1 MTNTKNTKRALL
13 TSVLALFLCFTMLLG
28 TTFAWFTDSV
38 TSANNVITSGNL
50 DVVLEYKSNWN
61 DEWTPVTAETLL
73 FNDQALYEPGYTE
86 IVFLRV
92 SNAGS
97 LALKYNLMFNLK
109 NETAGINVY
118 GDEFKLSDYLEFG
131 SYRMD
136 EYDGDANYADI
147 LMPIMFGSRESA
159 LTNASMTTLSEANP
173 MLVENAPVLVGE
185 NTAQV
190 FALVLSMPESVGNE
204 ANAVDKDNVP
214 SIDFGINVLA
224 TQFTKENDSFGNDYD
239 ADATY
244 MNKNADG
251 EWEIGSVGQ
260 LLYFAQSVN
269 SGASFYEGETVVLT
283 SDIDLK
289 GINWAPIG
297 SMTADHGFMGNFDG
311 QGHTIKNLTI
321 VNPTVDEDG
330 YAYAGFFGLTEGT
343 DKDNQNFVKNLVI
356 ENVTISTE
364 GNIAAAAIAYAYYTT
379 VEDITVCGD
388 IAIEGGD
395 YTAGALAY
403 TRRCVDAKNITV
415 SGNDGSYITGGMT
428 VGGVISDI
436 QMNGGLTANYANF
449 AAYNL
454 TITGEKSVGGIS
466 GIICNQTL
474 NGATVTD
481 VTLVCNDPCTGIVAG
496 ATSGNYSLNDATY
509 TNVTGA
515 TELVGAPWG
524 TESNG

>member
-1 MTNTKNTKRALL
+1 MTNTKSTKHALL
-13 TSVLALFLCFTMLLG
+13 ASAMALFLCFTMLLG

-38 TSANNVITSGNL
+38 ASGSNVITAGNL
-50 DVVLEYKSNWN
+50 DLEVEYTLDGTNW
-61 DEWTPVTAETLL
+61 DKLDGATDL
-73 FNDQALYEPGYTE
+73 FQKDLWEPGHTE
-86 IVFLRV
+86 VVALRIT
-92 SNAGS
+92 NNGS
-97 LALKYNLMFNLK
+97 LALKYTANMNILNEKIGTNKDGNDIVLSEILTVGTLVQAANQVGDIAVELAFK
-109 NETAGINVY
+109 NENMYKGNTA
-118 GDEFKLSDYLEFG
+118 FKASNILEESQELSP
-131 SYRMD
+131 
-136 EYDGDANYADI
+136 GDAHYVIIKVDMA
-147 LMPIMFGSRESA
+147 
-159 LTNASMTTLSEANP
+159 
-173 MLVENAPVLVGE
+173 
-185 NTAQV
+185 
-190 FALVLSMPESVGNE
+190 ESVGNE
-204 ANAVDKDNVP
+204 ANAKDKDSVP
-214 SIDFGINVLA
+214 SINFGINVLA

-449 AAYNL
+449 AASNL

>member
-1 MTNTKNTKRALL
+1 MTNTKSTKRALL
-13 TSVLALFLCFTMLLG
+13 ASVMALLLCFSMLLS
-28 TTFAWFTDSV
+28 TTFAWFTDSAA
-38 TSANNVITSGNL
+38 SGSNVITAGNL
-50 DVVLEYKSNWN
+50 DIVVEYTLDGENWN
-61 DEWTPVTAETLL
+61 ALDGATDL
-73 FNDQALYEPGYTE
+73 FQKDLWEPGHTE
-86 IVFLRV
+86 VVALRIT
-92 SNAGS
+92 NNGS
-97 LALKYNLMFNLK
+97 LALKYTANMNVNDETPGK
-109 NETAGINVY
+109 NKDG
-118 GDEFKLSDYLEFG
+118 GDIVLSDILTVGTLVQAVNQVGDIAVELAFTNENMYKGTTPFKASNVLEENLELFP
-131 SYRMD
+131 
-136 EYDGDANYADI
+136 GDAHYVIIKVDMA
-147 LMPIMFGSRESA
+147 E
-159 LTNASMTTLSEANP
+159 T
-173 MLVENAPVLVGE
+173 
-185 NTAQV
+185 
-190 FALVLSMPESVGNE
+190 VGNE

-311 QGHTIKNLTI
+311 QGYKIKNLTI

-436 QMNGGLTANYANF
+436 QTNGGLTANYANF
-449 AAYNL
+449 AASNL

-481 VTLVCNDPCTGIVAG
+481 VTLICNDPCTGIVAG
-496 ATSGNYSLNDATY
+496 ATGSNYSLNDATY

-515 TELVGAPWG
+515 TELVGASWG
-524 TESNG
+524 TQSNG